1 MANQPMTRL
10 ELLHTIQDNGD
21 LLDLNDR
28 FALLAGSLPDS
39 PQVRRAWEA
48 LADALMPEPAAL

>member
-1 MANQPMTRL
+1 MANRPMTRL
-10 ELLHTIQDNGD
+10 ELLHTIQENSE

-28 FALLAGSLPDS
+28 FALLAGSLPNS

-48 LADALMPEPAAL
+48 LADALMPEPDAL

>member
-10 ELLHTIQDNGD
+10 ELLHTIQENGEV
-21 LLDLNDR
+21 LHLYDR

-39 PQVRRAWEA
+39 PGVRLAWEA
-48 LADALMPEPAAL
+48 LANALVPEPDAL

>member
-1 MANQPMTRL
+1 MANPPMTRL

-28 FALLAGSLPDS
+28 FALLAGRLPNS